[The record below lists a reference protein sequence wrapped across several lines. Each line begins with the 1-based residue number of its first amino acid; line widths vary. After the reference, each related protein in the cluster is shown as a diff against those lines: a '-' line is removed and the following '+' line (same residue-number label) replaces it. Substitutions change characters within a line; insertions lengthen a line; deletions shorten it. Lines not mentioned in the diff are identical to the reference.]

1 MKHIGRYVTVCLL
14 ILILCFATSCEKEPN
29 VVQKD
34 EKGTVYVLN
43 GFESVREMFSV
54 RPSIK
59 YMSATMDIVDAQHGQ
74 VKSGEGSMRYTFEQ
88 GNWPEMVLHIRH
100 SNYPELDIA
109 NLNKMNLFVYN
120 DNEKPVSCVVS
131 VVVQDN
137 KPLLSQEYT
146 LEPCQWNDLE
156 FRLSSLACAFNADQI
171 IGFRFRME
179 AEEHSVF
186 YFDEWSVTMG
196 AENTQEDDR
205 WEPVLLNIIERIND
219 VPEEPKLSDEAL
231 LNQLYM
237 DYAELPELYRNI
249 VPNYDLLKAALEK
262 FAALK
267 VSAEKDALECKF
279 LAFDEFYGVGQLD
292 SANYALLY
300 QTDVKY
306 EGDEGSIRI
315 IFDGSTKESYFP
327 YQSPLDAKRYDYLEI
342 HIYNDDTYRKVVYF
356 NWNQR
361 VVIEPQTWGT
371 LKVVG
376 EELFNEGNII
386 VDTID
391 AQGVRIQ
398 SRGTVYLG
406 TMRGY
411 RRDLL
416 AELKKLPDA
425 ANFSMDRDIKYL
437 TLIENTMELYNKM
450 AEAERAVLPA
460 ELVENLLKCYEAIAG
475 YGTVVDASQEDLQ
488 FGTPDCA
495 AIGTIEAAQD
505 EDYGPVWVLDF
516 TEKAPGD
523 YAAGFRFLKE
533 FGDNTN
539 MFFYIYN
546 PQSTAQTMEL
556 YADGN
561 WKNLEMRTLEPGWNK
576 IELPTDVEVN
586 HFVFGLFSKNA
597 NVVGSWK
604 VSSLYSVSDELVNR
618 KAAAQTAALIQ
629 ALPNAGSIKLPEGFR
644 YVADIWQA
652 YDSYEALTPEVKNG
666 ISSALKNKLNA
677 CLNAIDGYKAAI
689 NAKTD
694 EMTVGTPDCICS
706 GTVKTLKDS
715 DFGWVYGLNITK
727 IGTGDYAAGFQIDK
741 DISAD
746 RNLYFYIFNPKAT
759 AQTIYLYA
767 NPSWDNMGEQVLAP
781 GWNLIE
787 LPKNAKI
794 DRYLF
799 GLFPKNAAVTG
810 QWKIS
815 SVYAKSDALIEREE
829 AAEAVALLDA
839 LPDASAI
846 VMPEDMHLLP
856 VIYGAN
862 DSYNALSDGAK
873 KAISQ
878 EQVAKLQACLQV
890 VDGYLVAI
898 NSLTDEMSVGTADA
912 PCQGTLDRIEDAAY
926 GPVFALN
933 ITEAGSGD
941 YAGGFQ
947 VNKDISGYKH
957 RFFYIYNP
965 QDSAQ
970 TMYLYADPSWKD
982 LGSRAL
988 NPGWNLIELPDDIQ
1002 IKQFIFGIFPASTK
1016 AVGQW
1021 KITSVYAKSDAAV
1034 DKEESLETAGLLDA
1048 LPDAD
1053 TIVMPDDLT
1062 VLAKIYQASDSYN
1075 GLSDGAKNALSQE
1088 QVAKLQA
1095 CLQAVDGYLVAIN
1108 SLTDEMS
1115 VGTVDAPCQGT
1126 LDRIEDETYG
1136 PVFALN
1142 ITEAGSGDYA
1152 GGFQVNKDISGYKH
1166 RFFYIYNP
1174 QDSAQTMFLYADPS
1188 WKDLGARTL
1197 SPGWNLIEL
1206 PDGIQIEKFIF
1217 GIFPASTKAVG
1228 QWMITSTYAISDTVI
1243 YGQAANQV
1251 ENAILALPNVSDLT
1265 LEDKASVDA
1274 AKIAYEALPDD
1285 AKELVSQEAKDKLTD
1300 CVTKIAE
1307 LGAAGNLDLVN
1318 TLIAAL
1324 PEADA
1329 LTVAYK
1335 GSVEEAK
1342 AAYDALSTE
1351 DQALVTNA
1359 DKLSACIAK
1368 IEQWKA
1374 WDDKT
1379 LVSAAAASPPL
1390 VSDGTVVF
1398 GVDDNTFGKVWSVTN
1413 GTFIKIMGNWLT
1425 GEAAELYIYN
1435 PKDSD
1440 VTNFY
1445 YTADWVTNVYVT
1457 LKAKSWTRVRIE
1469 NTGGYKFMTKKKD
1482 IYMYAAFSEGF
1493 KVSSLFSAEA
1503 ADTGNE
1509 AVQTVIDMIAALP
1522 EADALTIAHKT
1533 AVEEAKTAYD
1543 ALSAEDQALVTN
1555 ADKLRACVE
1564 KLNSLN
1570 KPDTNIV
1577 VDASYQVLGVDGTL
1591 TTGVDNNTFG
1601 KVMSV
1606 SNSTYLALTGN
1617 VKSENAAFRQSK
1629 NIGFYIY
1636 NPTNTDVDGYYT
1648 MDWGF
1653 NAHFLLKAK
1662 VWNYIEFAD
1671 FGSAANKQF
1680 ITSTNTVYF
1689 YANMTGEGWLVSSF
1703 YSEGTNV
1710 EGLATVVDASYQ
1722 VLGVDGMLTAGV
1734 ENVTFGKVMSVSGST
1749 YLALTPNVK
1758 TENPAF
1764 KQSRDIVFYI
1774 YNPTDTDVDLYYT
1787 MDWGYNAYAQLKANS
1802 WNRIHL
1808 SDLGVAA
1815 NKQFITSNN
1824 TVYFYAAFSGEGWL
1838 ISSFYGM

>member
-54 RPSIK
+54 RPFIR

-88 GNWPEMVLHIRH
+88 GHWPEMVLHIRH

-146 LEPCQWNDLE
+146 LEPGQWNDLE

-327 YQSPLDAKRYDYLEI
+327 YQSTLDAKRYDYLEI

-376 EELFNEGNII
+376 DELYNEGNII

-475 YGTVVDASQEDLQ
+475 YGTVVDAGQEDLQ

-523 YAAGFRFLKE
+523 YAAGFRFIKE

-576 IELPTDVEVN
+576 IELPADVQIG

-597 NVVGSWK
+597 NVVGTWK

-629 ALPNAGSIKLPEGFR
+629 ALPNAGSIKLPEGFH

-652 YDSYEALTPEVKNG
+652 YDSYEALTSEAKNG
-666 ISSALKNKLNA
+666 ISSTLKNKLNA
-677 CLNAIDGYKAAI
+677 CLKAIEGYKAAI

-799 GLFPKNAAVTG
+799 GLFPKNAEVTG

-815 SVYAKSDALIEREE
+815 SIYAKSDALIEQEE
-829 AAEAVALLDA
+829 AAEAAAFLDV

-846 VMPEDMHLLP
+846 TMPNDLYLLP
-856 VIYGAN
+856 GIYAAS

-878 EQVAKLQACLQV
+878 EQVAKLQACLQA

-912 PCQGTLDRIEDAAY
+912 PCQGTLDRIEDETY

-933 ITEAGSGD
+933 ITGAGSGD

-965 QDSAQ
+965 QDS
-970 TMYLYADPSWKD
+970 
-982 LGSRAL
+982 
-988 NPGWNLIELPDDIQ
+988 
-1002 IKQFIFGIFPASTK
+1002 
-1016 AVGQW
+1016 V
-1021 KITSVYAKSDAAV
+1021 
-1034 DKEESLETAGLLDA
+1034 
-1048 LPDAD
+1048 
-1053 TIVMPDDLT
+1053 
-1062 VLAKIYQASDSYN
+1062 
-1075 GLSDGAKNALSQE
+1075 
-1088 QVAKLQA
+1088 
-1095 CLQAVDGYLVAIN
+1095 
-1108 SLTDEMS
+1108 
-1115 VGTVDAPCQGT
+1115 
-1126 LDRIEDETYG
+1126 
-1136 PVFALN
+1136 
-1142 ITEAGSGDYA
+1142 
-1152 GGFQVNKDISGYKH
+1152 
-1166 RFFYIYNP
+1166 
-1174 QDSAQTMFLYADPS
+1174 QTMFMYADPS

-1206 PDGIQIEKFIF
+1206 PDDIQIERFIF
-1217 GIFPASTKAVG
+1217 GVFPASTNAVG
-1228 QWMITSTYAISDTVI
+1228 QWKITSTYAISDTVI
-1243 YGQAANQV
+1243 YGQAAAEV
-1251 ENAILALPNVSDLT
+1251 ENTIWALPNVSDLT

-1307 LGAAGNLDLVN
+1307 LSAAGNLDLVN

-1329 LTVAYK
+1329 LTFAYK

-1368 IEQWKA
+1368 IKQWKA

-1435 PKDSD
+1435 PKDSN

-1469 NTGGYKFMTKKKD
+1469 NTGGYKFMTQKKD

-1522 EADALTIAHKT
+1522 KADALTIAHKT

-1601 KVMSV
+1601 KVMSI

-1617 VKSENAAFRQSK
+1617 VKSENAAFRQSN

-1734 ENVTFGKVMSVSGST
+1734 DNVTFGKVMSVSGST